1 MAGVKPVS
9 WVLKH
14 TWLVCE
20 FAGGVEYCCRDPAQ
34 VLYLVCGILC
44 LQAIADVLYEILA
57 TEGFVPLLQSAAFLA
72 VRLHACS
79 AEVTTTLTR
88 AAFLLTGAEDTFC
101 EAAQEL
107 VQARSCVLANG
118 VRAVATASHGCIRPR
133 VKASET
139 ACGVFS
145 AVVFML
151 VTALCVVSV
160 CGR

>member
-1 MAGVKPVS
+1 VGLTFP
-9 WVLKH
+9 
-14 TWLVCE
+14 
-20 FAGGVEYCCRDPAQ
+20 
-34 VLYLVCGILC
+34 
-44 LQAIADVLYEILA
+44 QAIADVLYEILA

-107 VQARSCVLANG
+107 VQVRSCVLANG
-118 VRAVATASHGCIRPR
+118 VRAVATGSPRLHSPVRKSIRESLWASIQRRC
-133 VKASET
+133 VY
-139 ACGVFS
+139 V
-145 AVVFML
+145 
-151 VTALCVVSV
+151 CVVSV